1 VSIAKINI
9 TETLQRAERL
19 LRRDK
24 SLSAP
29 ARAMFDLLIVII
41 NLLVQK
47 FGANSTNSG
56 LPPSQ
61 DPHRERGSNCKAP
74 AQKRKPGGQNG
85 HEGTTLQRDPN
96 PTRIEP
102 ISIDRRTLPPG
113 RYHKP
118 ADPDAQYEA
127 RQVIDIEIRR
137 IVTEYR
143 AERLEDA
150 HGRPFVARFP
160 AGVTRPVQYGNEL
173 KAQSVYTSQKQW
185 IPYGRVCDEL
195 REQCG
200 IALSAG
206 SVFNFNRQAF
216 ELLEQ
221 LQFESIV
228 IRQLITEDLL
238 HVDETGI
245 NVNGEGLWLHCVCNA
260 RWTLYFPHER
270 RGTEAMIALG
280 VLPRFRGKL
289 GHDHWKAY
297 FTFECLHFLCN
308 AHHLR
313 ELRRAWEDDGQRWAQ
328 KLHELLLEINA
339 ATSQAG
345 RCLPEKQAEGF
356 RCRYRYILIEGSR
369 ECPAPDPGDRA
380 GRRGPVARTKSRNL
394 LDRLRDFEAE
404 TLRFMD
410 DAAVPFT
417 NNQAE
422 RDIRMEKVHQK
433 ISGCFRSMQ
442 GARISC
448 VVRSYISTCQKHGLP
463 AMQALRTLFSGR
475 LPEFIPKLE

>member
-19 LRRDK
+19 LRQDK

-41 NLLVQK
+41 TLLVQK
-47 FGANSTNSG
+47 FGANSTNSS

-61 DPHRERGSNCKAP
+61 DPHRQRGSKRKAP
-74 AQKRKPGGQNG
+74 AQKRRPGGQNG
-85 HEGTTLQRDPN
+85 HEGATLQRDPN
-96 PTRIEP
+96 PDQIKDIT
-102 ISIDRRTLPPG
+102 IDRRTIPPG
-113 RYHKP
+113 RYKP
-118 ADPDAQYEA
+118 AGYEA
-127 RQVIDIEIRR
+127 RQVIDIEIRKL
-137 IVTEYR
+137 VTEYR
-143 AERLEDA
+143 AEVLEDVT
-150 HGRPFVARFP
+150 GNQFVAEFP

-173 KAQSVYTSQKQW
+173 KAQSVYKSQKQW
-185 IPYGRVCDEL
+185 IPYGRVCDEF
-195 REQCG
+195 RDQCS

-206 SVFNFNRQAF
+206 SVFNFNREASA
-216 ELLEQ
+216 LLEE
-221 LQFESIV
+221 LHFESIV
-228 IRQLITEDLL
+228 IQQLITEDLL

-245 NVNGEGLWLHCVCNA
+245 NVNGDGLWLHCVCNA

-270 RGTEAMIALG
+270 RGAEAMIAMG

-308 AHHLR
+308 GHHLR
-313 ELRRAWEDDGQRWAQ
+313 ELQRAWENDGQRWAE
-328 KLHELLLEINA
+328 KMHTLLLAINE
-339 ATSQAG
+339 ATAQAG
-345 RCLPEKQAEGF
+345 GCLGEKAAEDF
-356 RCRYRYILIEGSR
+356 RQQYRAILAAANR
-369 ECPAPDPGDRA
+369 ECPPPKRGDR
-380 GRRGPVARTKSRNL
+380 RGQHGPIARTKSRNL
-394 LDRLRDFEAE
+394 LERLRDFETE
-404 TLRFMD
+404 TLRFMN

-433 ISGCFRSMQ
+433 ISGCFRSML

-448 VVRSYISTCQKHGLP
+448 GVRSYISTCQKHGMS
-463 AMQALRTLFSGR
+463 AMEALRILFSGR
-475 LPEFIPKLE
+475 LPDFIPKPQ